1 MHLLTPYME
10 LTTEQ
15 SMETTEVQLGEPVS
29 FTGVTYRNM
38 GEELLTEAE
47 MTNRQLHHQG
57 PHKHM

>member
-15 SMETTEVQLGEPVS
+15 SMETTEVQLGEPMSV
-29 FTGVTYRNM
+29 TGVTYRNM

-47 MTNRQLHHQG
+47 MINRQLHHQG